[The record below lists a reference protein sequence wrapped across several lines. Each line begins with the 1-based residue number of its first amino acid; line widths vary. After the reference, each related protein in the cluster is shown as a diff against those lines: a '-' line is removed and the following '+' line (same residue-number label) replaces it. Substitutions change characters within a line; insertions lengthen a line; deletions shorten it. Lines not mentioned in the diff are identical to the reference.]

1 MRLTAFDLGFV
12 TSKISRGRMTEG
24 CWVHTLVSSY
34 APSTLCRLRLYAHR
48 HDSTGIAMAHG
59 PGDWF
64 SATCIGTAFALHLD
78 AFALHL
84 RCTCAALAL
93 HLRGGRS
100 VERSAAGVVHLVFW
114 HGTGDVM
121 YPIGAFSDG
130 SGAGLA

>member
-84 RCTCAALAL
+84 RCICGGEEALRDQL
-93 HLRGGRS
+93 LELCIWS
-100 VERSAAGVVHLVFW
+100 F
-114 HGTGDVM
+114 GTVPAM
-121 YPIGAFSDG
+121 
-130 SGAGLA
+130 